1 MYNDNMSEQSSNI
14 QEKRG
19 EYNVDPTPMQIAAVR
34 NWVEGGRTKGE
45 ALREAGYSEA
55 TAIKPSRV
63 FNSAGVKAILDDAGV
78 EIVPIIQE
86 LKSMVFRSGKIDYMV
101 FPAFIDGSNR
111 NPFEDEEPEDEG
123 EQLTDEEIRQMIHEA
138 GGMVKQ
144 IKHTKSQRHVWFFI
158 ADNKAKLEAIEK
170 LINLHG
176 IYAPKRT
183 DMKVSVGVFTSF
195 RERMEKRRKEGK
207 IIDIGEKRDATTPLE
222 GSENNETT

>member
-1 MYNDNMSEQSSNI
+1 MYNDNMSEQSSNT
-14 QEKRG
+14 QERG
-19 EYNVDPTPMQIAAVR
+19 KYNVEPNARQVEAVR
-34 NWVEGGRTKGE
+34 ILVETGSTKADAIRG
-45 ALREAGYSEA
+45 AGYSEA
-55 TAIKPSRV
+55 YARQPHKV